1 MASGEPFYADPT
13 FWVAAS
19 TVVFVGGVIWSK
31 AHQKIGEMLDARA
44 EEIRS
49 QIEEAKSLR
58 DEAEQMLLDYQRKQR
73 DAEKEAE
80 DILAQA
86 KDDAK
91 IMTDAAKK
99 DIANMVERRTKAAEE
114 KIVQAEASAVKEV
127 QAVAVDVAVKAATG
141 VLAETL
147 KGKGGKALADA
158 AIAEVEQKLH

>member
-1 MASGEPFYADPT
+1 MAAGESLFADT
-13 FWVAAS
+13 SFWVAAS
-19 TVVFVGGVIWSK
+19 TVTFVALVIWKK
-31 AHQKIGEMLDARA
+31 AHKTIGVMLDARA

-86 KDDAK
+86 KGDAK
-91 IMTDAAKK
+91 IMTEAAKK
-99 DIANMVERRTKAAEE
+99 DIVAMVERRTKAAEE
-114 KIVQAEASAVKEV
+114 KIIQAEASAVKEV
-127 QAVAVDVAVKAATG
+127 QAVAVNVAVKAATD